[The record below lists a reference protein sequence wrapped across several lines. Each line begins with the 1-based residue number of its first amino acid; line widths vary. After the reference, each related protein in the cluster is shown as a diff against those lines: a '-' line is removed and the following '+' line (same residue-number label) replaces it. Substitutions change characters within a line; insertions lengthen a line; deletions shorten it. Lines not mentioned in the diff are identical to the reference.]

1 MKLVT
6 AVVRPKILP
15 KLSSALRKAGVAGI
29 TVVKAQGFGREQME
43 ADFEYVGILSER
55 VKVEIAIEDDQVEKL
70 VKLISETAATGREG
84 DGIIFVVDLVTSRL
98 IQ

>member
-6 AVVRPKILP
+6 AVVRPKTLP

-43 ADFEYVGILSER
+43 ADFEFVGILSER

-84 DGIIFVVDLVTSRL
+84 DGIIFVVDLVASKL